1 MPTIP
6 TELRDLVQTGPMAHV
21 TKLNPDGS
29 PQVTVVWVGLDGDDL
44 VTRHLHHGAK
54 LRNVERDPRAVI
66 SMDASR
72 TPGEFF
78 NPYNLPA
85 DWVPPPAVP
94 NAGTPVEPDRAKYSN
109 PYNPAQPPE

>member
-1 MPTIP
+1 MPQPVPQAAP
-6 TELRDLVQTGPMAHV
+6 TPAQ
-21 TKLNPDGS
+21 
-29 PQVTVVWVGLDGDDL
+29 
-44 VTRHLHHGAK
+44 
-54 LRNVERDPRAVI
+54 
-66 SMDASR
+66 
-72 TPGEFF
+72 GEFF